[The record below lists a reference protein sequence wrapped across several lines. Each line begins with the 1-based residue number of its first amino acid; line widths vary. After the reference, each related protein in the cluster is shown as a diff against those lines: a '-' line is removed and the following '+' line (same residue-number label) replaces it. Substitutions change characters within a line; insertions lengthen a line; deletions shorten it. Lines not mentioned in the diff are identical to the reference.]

1 MAIKTGF
8 SHSLATLLL
17 TLIGALLI
25 HFLRHVGIFE
35 RLFDFLLLTSLQFS
49 SWLSTSFNIEISHE
63 LFPVVFVAAVLAFI
77 WGIIFHLSR
86 Q

>member
-35 RLFDFLLLTSLQFS
+35 KIFDFLLLASLQFS
-49 SWLSTSFNIEISHE
+49 TWLSASFKIEISYE